1 MIAKYIN
8 KWFIYESRM
17 GKTQRIPV
25 SFPPI
30 VRDVIKQQVGIL
42 GSSESEVV
50 KNMVI
55 IYLTEKNLL
64 KTGNKQKG
72 GRDG

>member
-1 MIAKYIN
+1 
-8 KWFIYESRM
+8 M
-17 GKTQRIPV
+17 GKSQRFPV
-25 SFPPI
+25 SFPPV

-64 KTGNKQKG
+64 RTGSKQKEV
-72 GRDG
+72 RK

>member
-1 MIAKYIN
+1 
-8 KWFIYESRM
+8 M
-17 GKTQRIPV
+17 GKSQRFPV
-25 SFPPI
+25 AFPPI

-55 IYLTEKNLL
+55 IYLTERGLL
-64 KTGNKQKG
+64 KTVRKDSKRQEV
-72 GRDG
+72 RR

>member
-1 MIAKYIN
+1 
-8 KWFIYESRM
+8 M
-17 GKTQRIPV
+17 GTTQRIPV

-30 VRDVIKQQVGIL
+30 VRQVIKQQVGIL

-55 IYLTEKNLL
+55 IYLTEKDLL
-64 KTGNKQKG
+64 RNGNGRKG
-72 GRDG
+72 GRHG